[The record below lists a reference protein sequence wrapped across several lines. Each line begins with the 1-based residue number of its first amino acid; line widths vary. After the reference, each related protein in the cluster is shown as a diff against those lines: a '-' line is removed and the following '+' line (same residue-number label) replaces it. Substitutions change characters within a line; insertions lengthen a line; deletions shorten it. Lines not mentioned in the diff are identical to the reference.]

1 MDAQPSQRYQLLDLE
16 LDVGRQTVTRDGVAL
31 HVPKLSFD
39 LLLALTRAA
48 PNVLSVREL
57 MEQVWPRQVVGV
69 ETVSQRVKLLRN
81 ALGDSANQPRYLLG
95 ERRRGYRI
103 LAPVVILPPLPAA
116 FVAGPAPPEESPAT
130 NSLPSPP
137 SRFARGWAI
146 GLGALVA
153 GLLIASVI
161 WIEQVRRPAS
171 QIDAAALNTPTP
183 PYSVAVFPFRTAA
196 TAENN
201 ALVAAGLADMVRNR
215 LSAER
220 ELTIIVAVADHPGES
235 TLETAG
241 RLGARYVV
249 DGTVQYEEQSLRV
262 SANVLEAPAGRR
274 VGSVLIERPTRE
286 LFRLQDDIADRIATL
301 ILGRTRA
308 EGPLAPEYGSEAML
322 AYLRGRALL
331 ATRKVADADT
341 AVEEFSRA
349 AQLAPTFAAAHAGIA
364 EARFQRAFLVN
375 AFDENAERLHG
386 EMAVSIDRA
395 LQLDPDNGPA
405 LFIRAKYREMYEGAE
420 AARKDYERAM
430 TFAPSFSPGVAYY
443 ADFLGHGLGEP
454 DKALA
459 VLDAGIRL
467 DPLAPRLHYLKS
479 SYLQTRHQDDAAA
492 ALLMQTIRVD
502 PQYTAAYIRLAEL
515 RWAQGRDRE
524 ALSFGEQAVHID
536 PTGAWGL
543 GNLARIYI
551 DLGDLGA
558 ARDVLKGLETP
569 SGTGVE
575 ALACYRDG
583 NLNAAYEWLPQTLEN
598 PHIEGSVA
606 GVAASLT
613 ALVEWAEKSHRYA
626 AARERLLSMRWLKDE
641 RGALDY
647 TYSNAL
653 PLLQLATLEQLA
665 GDEDGARDLAL
676 RVLGISDTPELAN
689 GSARYFTGALER
701 NRMLAL
707 AILGR
712 DEEALGE
719 LAKIRDTLGRQLWWV
734 WIERHPAMARLR
746 HDPRLQ
752 VILADM
758 RAWSIQERA
767 SVEAERAAGR
777 LPARTGGAHRCVA
790 PPIVARLAN

>member
-1 MDAQPSQRYQLLDLE
+1 VDARAQSSQRYQLLDLE

-81 ALGDSANQPRYLLG
+81 ALGDSANQPRYLVG

-103 LAPVVILPPLPAA
+103 LAPVVILAPLPRSSAPD
-116 FVAGPAPPEESPAT
+116 PAPPDDLPPINLPA
-130 NSLPSPP
+130 SS
-137 SRFARGWAI
+137 SRFARGRAI
-146 GLGALVA
+146 GLGTLVA
-153 GLLIASVI
+153 GLLIASLL
-161 WIEQVRRPAS
+161 WIDHVRPAS
-171 QIDAAALNTPTP
+171 HIDGAALNTPTP

-201 ALVAAGLADMVRNR
+201 ALVAAGLADLVRSR
-215 LSAER
+215 LSSER
-220 ELTIIVAVADHPGES
+220 ELTIIVAAADHPGES

-249 DGTVQYEEQSLRV
+249 DGTVQYEEEALRV
-262 SANVLEAPAGRR
+262 AANVLEAPSGRR
-274 VGSVLIERPTRE
+274 VGSVLIERPARE
-286 LFRLQDDIADRIATL
+286 LFRLQEDIADRIAGL
-301 ILGRTRA
+301 ILGRTRV

-341 AVEEFSRA
+341 AVDEFSRA

-375 AFDENAERLHG
+375 AFDDNAERLHG
-386 EMAVSIDRA
+386 EMAESIDRA

-405 LFIRAKYREMYEGAE
+405 LFIRAKYRELYESAE
-420 AARKDYERAM
+420 TARKDYERAM

-443 ADFLGHGLGEP
+443 ADFLGHGLGET

-459 VLDAGIRL
+459 VLDEGIRL
-467 DPLAPRLHYLKS
+467 DPLAPRLPYLKS
-479 SYLQTRHQDDAAA
+479 SYLQSRHQDDAAA
-492 ALLMQTIRVD
+492 ALLMQTIRAD
-502 PQYTAAYIRLAEL
+502 PQYSAAYVRLAEL
-515 RWAQGRDRE
+515 RWSEGRDRE
-524 ALSFGEQAVHID
+524 ALSFVEQAVHID
-536 PTGAWGL
+536 PTSAWAR

-551 DLGDLGA
+551 DLGDLDA
-558 ARDVLKGLETP
+558 AHDVLKGFEMP
-569 SGTGVE
+569 IGSGVE
-575 ALACYRDG
+575 ALGCYRDG
-583 NLNAAYEWLPQTLEN
+583 NLNAAYEWLQLTLQN
-598 PHIEGSVA
+598 PHVEGSVA
-606 GVAASLT
+606 ALAASLT

-626 AARERLLSMRWLKDE
+626 AARARLLSMPWLKDE

-665 GDEDGARDLAL
+665 GNKNSARDLAL
-676 RVLGISDTPELAN
+676 RVLDISDALVPGN
-689 GSARYFTGALER
+689 GGARYFTGALQR

-719 LAKIRDTLGRQLWWV
+719 LAKIHDGIGRQLWWV

-752 VILADM
+752 AIIADM
-758 RAWSIQERA
+758 RTWSVQERT
-767 SVEAERAAGR
+767 SVEAERAAGH
-777 LPARTGGAHRCVA
+777 LPAHSGGAYRCVA
-790 PPIVARLAN
+790 PPILARLAK